1 MTIRSSAALGRY
13 TEQCQ
18 LGDSAKNPQENK
30 SQTLRERRIDGSA
43 TSAHVMEI
51 RALCEEARGLRAS
64 WIGVWEW
71 DPTRLTFRHP

>member
-51 RALCEEARGLRAS
+51 RA
-64 WIGVWEW
+64 
-71 DPTRLTFRHP
+71 P